1 MKTISMQ
8 APTPRMLAL
17 LQRPAPSGGSFASD
31 ALTSMGMLCSAST
44 KTRFKAQA
52 CLDRKS
58 LRLVVP
64 FYLVGLV
71 RPTTLRRRGDCGQMK
86 FR

>member
-1 MKTISMQ
+1 MTTISIQ

-17 LQRPAPSGGSFASD
+17 LQRPPPSGGGGAFD
-31 ALTSMGMLCSAST
+31 ALASMGMFCSAST

-58 LRLVVP
+58 LRLVVL

-71 RPTTLRRRGDCGQMK
+71 RPTLRRRGDCGQMK